1 LGFIDREQ
9 QVGGG
14 AEDIGAALA
23 GKELQPGFAKLVGV
37 TLGGFPLAA
46 RADAGIER
54 GFDALHINLGLGF
67 KGGRDG
73 DDAATDPGIAKEQP
87 GEEVG
92 LQFVL
97 AGLARQDDHEGEAAV
112 IDNGVLNGMGDL
124 DLVRA
129 QGDAAGAGPGDGAT
143 ADGGAEEG
151 GGRRHFFT
159 TKYTRVPAAQ
169 CRRRNTKDGKNKMQK
184 TKT

>member
-1 LGFIDREQ
+1 MLGLQGDAALAFEQGIGGPGGAPKYSSCISAGGHGVKVPVELGDTDGLGFIDREQ

-23 GKELQPGFAKLVGV
+23 GKELELGFAKLVGV

-67 KGGRDG
+67 EGGRDG
-73 DDAATDPGIAKEQP
+73 DDAAADPGIAEKEP
-87 GEEVG
+87 GEEMG

-97 AGLARQDDHEGEAAV
+97 A
-112 IDNGVLNGMGDL
+112 
-124 DLVRA
+124 
-129 QGDAAGAGPGDGAT
+129 
-143 ADGGAEEG
+143 
-151 GGRRHFFT
+151 
-159 TKYTRVPAAQ
+159 
-169 CRRRNTKDGKNKMQK
+169 
-184 TKT
+184 